1 MKLLQGVLAAAIL
14 CLGIGVAYYF
24 VTADEAAPAHA
35 GDEHGHAHD
44 VDDEHAHGDH
54 GDHGHDEG
62 VSPSAH
68 MSEAAMKASGLETS
82 VAGPASLNVSVN
94 LPGEIAINQNKIV
107 HVVPRLSGVV
117 RDVSKN
123 LGDTVV
129 KGDLLAVIDSRELAD
144 AKSEY
149 LAALERRAL
158 AQTRHDREKD
168 LFGKKISSEEEFL
181 TAKQA
186 LAEEDIA
193 VRSAEQKLRA
203 LGLSIAQVGDVRT
216 RKDDTLTDYALH
228 APIDGTII
236 EKHMSIGEAVADDAD
251 AFVIADLS
259 SVWVEVVV
267 YAPDLKRVREGQKVT
282 VESTDLGIRAEGVI
296 SYIGA
301 LVGQQTRT
309 AKAVVELANAER
321 AWRPGLFVSVALASD
336 ALDVPVAVSPEAV
349 QTLRGNSVVFVKN
362 DDHFEARTV
371 QLGASDG
378 KHVEIISGLN
388 AGDVYVSKNSFLVK
402 ADIEKAG
409 AAHDH

>member
-1 MKLLQGVLAAAIL
+1 
-14 CLGIGVAYYF
+14 
-24 VTADEAAPAHA
+24 
-35 GDEHGHAHD
+35 
-44 VDDEHAHGDH
+44 
-54 GDHGHDEG
+54 
-62 VSPSAH
+62 

-336 ALDVPVAVSPEAV
+336 ALDVPVAVSPDAV